1 MKQTLKLQWTSSEI
15 LEDPHT
21 LELNLTE
28 EIIGKIRKYKN
39 LAKEEFVS
47 VNMPFYDYKFFNEEG
62 GKFEEWRAD
71 VSYLK
76 ISEFGVVFYAQN
88 KWDSSHQIETE
99 YINL

>member
-1 MKQTLKLQWTSSEI
+1 MKQTLELQWTSSEF

-21 LELNLTE
+21 VELNLTE
-28 EIIGKIRKYKN
+28 AILGNIRKYQKI
-39 LAKEEFVS
+39 AEEECVS

-62 GKFEEWRAD
+62 GRFEEWIAD
-71 VSYLK
+71 VSYFK

-99 YINL
+99 YVNL